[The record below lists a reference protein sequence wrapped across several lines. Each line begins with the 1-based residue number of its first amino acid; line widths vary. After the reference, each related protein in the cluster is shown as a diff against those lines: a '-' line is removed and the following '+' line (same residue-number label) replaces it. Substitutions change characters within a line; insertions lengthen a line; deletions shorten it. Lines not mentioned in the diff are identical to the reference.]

1 MDAYNG
7 TVLWETEIPESRR
20 IAIMRDCGSMAA
32 DNGFI
37 YVASGKQ
44 CLGLAARTGKAD
56 RRFTIPDKAIS
67 NTHEWGYVA
76 RLDDL
81 LLGSAVKAGAIRRE
95 YGHDGIQQTYWD
107 NRPPVCSDMLFAIE
121 AATGKPR
128 WTYRPNGGGALVN
141 SSIAIKAGQVHL
153 VESEANTDS
162 GHVPY
167 DKILNEKEGS
177 LVTLDLKSGKVLK
190 RIALAKKKSVQNLYV
205 VTAQGVVS
213 VVNSRNETTV
223 RYDVRTFDAK
233 SGKLLWEQTQNN
245 GNKLNGSHGEQ
256 DRHPVIL
263 NDEIYVEPFIY
274 NLKSGLPV
282 AGRKLARGGGC
293 GSLSASANAL
303 YFRSKN
309 PTAYLPSTGQ
319 FKKITTVSRP
329 GCWINA
335 IPAGGL
341 LLIPEASSG
350 CTCAFPIQCSLAFAP
365 RTPAKK
371 P

>member
-1 MDAYNG
+1 MPA
-7 TVLWETEIPESRR
+7 T
-20 IAIMRDCGSMAA
+20 
-32 DNGFI
+32 
-37 YVASGKQ
+37 
-44 CLGLAARTGKAD
+44 
-56 RRFTIPDKAIS
+56 
-67 NTHEWGYVA
+67 
-76 RLDDL
+76 
-81 LLGSAVKAGAIRRE
+81 AVHAF
-95 YGHDGIQQTYWD
+95 
-107 NRPPVCSDMLFAIE
+107 PL
-121 AATGKPR
+121 
-128 WTYRPNGGGALVN
+128 
-141 SSIAIKAGQVHL
+141 
-153 VESEANTDS
+153 
-162 GHVPY
+162 
-167 DKILNEKEGS
+167 
-177 LVTLDLKSGKVLK
+177 
-190 RIALAKKKSVQNLYV
+190 
-205 VTAQGVVS
+205 VS

-350 CTCAFPIQCSLAFAP
+350 CTCSFPIQCSLAFAP